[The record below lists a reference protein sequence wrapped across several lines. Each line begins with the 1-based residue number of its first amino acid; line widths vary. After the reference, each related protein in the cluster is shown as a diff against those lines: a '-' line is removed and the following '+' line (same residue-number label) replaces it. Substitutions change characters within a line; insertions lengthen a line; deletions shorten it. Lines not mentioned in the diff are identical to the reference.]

1 MGKTAWV
8 SRFLQQLGEVSA
20 ELPDKRAGHHNQQ
33 YEMGDAVRGAFSVF
47 FTQSESFLAHQ
58 RDMMRRQGKNNLVSV
73 FGTRKIPS
81 DNHIRDLLDGAPTEA
96 FAPLY
101 AWLWS
106 ALEKAG
112 KLEGYEMMGGRLLV
126 GIDGIQYFS
135 SSKIHCERCSYSEG
149 LRSDGKRRYHHRA
162 LTALVVHPEQHE
174 VLPLLPEFIVPQD
187 GTEKQDCELAAAKR
201 WLSKQAGWLQE
212 HQAILLGDDLFSH
225 QPFCELV
232 LAAEL
237 AFILV
242 CKPTSHELLYQWIEG
257 MERGGTLPES
267 KQRQWNGR
275 HGELWRYRWTADV
288 PLRAGDDGMRVNWCE
303 LTITHET
310 EGTLLYKNSFV
321 TNLHVDKGS
330 VKLITHAGRA
340 RWKHENEG
348 HNVLTTRGYHIKHN
362 FGHGKEHLATVLFT
376 LNLLAFFLHTFLLL
390 VDTRYKAVRAEL
402 VVRRTFFDDIRSL
415 MRYQLF
421 DSWESLLHFMAVG
434 LEVEPP

>member
-1 MGKTAWV
+1 MGKKAWV

-20 ELPDKRAGHHNQQ
+20 ELPDKRKGHHNQQ
-33 YEMGDAVRGAFSVF
+33 YEMEDAVRGAFSVF

-58 RDMMRRQGKNNLVSV
+58 RDMMRRHGQNNLVSV
-73 FGTRKIPS
+73 FGARKIPS
-81 DNHIRDLLDGAPTEA
+81 DNHIRDLLDGVPAEQ

-101 AWLWS
+101 QMLWS
-106 ALEKAG
+106 ALEAAG
-112 KLEGYEMMGGRLLV
+112 KLEAYQVLDRRLLV

-135 SSKIHCERCSYSEG
+135 SSKIHCERCSYSE
-149 LRSDGKRRYHHRA
+149 LDGKRRYHHRA
-162 LTALVVHPEQHE
+162 LTALLVHPQQHE
-174 VLPLLPEFIVPQD
+174 VLPLLPEFITLQD

-201 WLSKQAGWLQE
+201 WLSRQAAWLQE
-212 HQAILLGDDLFSH
+212 HRVILLGDDLFSH

-232 LAAEL
+232 VAAEL

-242 CKPTSHELLYQWIEG
+242 CKPTSHELLYQWIAG
-257 MERGGTLPES
+257 MERGGTLAES
-267 KQRQWNGR
+267 VQRQWNGR
-275 HGELWRYRWTADV
+275 HGEIWRYRWASDV

-303 LTITHET
+303 LTISHET
-310 EGTLLYKNSFV
+310 EGTQLYKNSFV
-321 TNLHVDKGS
+321 TNLPVAEDN
-330 VKLITHAGRA
+330 VKAITQAGRA

-362 FGHGKEHLATVLFT
+362 FGHGKEHLAAVLFT

-390 VDTRYKAVRAEL
+390 VDTRYKAVREEL
-402 VVRRTFFDDIRSL
+402 VARRTFFDDIRAL

-434 LEVEPP
+434 LQVEPP